1 VLSSFYLPQT
11 RSLLQLPGS
20 QSTSLYS
27 DADLTRFINIA
38 RGQVAGEGACIR
50 LHGTISTVAGQDNYA
65 FSAINTGVSATN
77 GIQGVIRIE
86 SLHCV
91 AGNGQLWM
99 TPRPWPWFSLYNRN
113 TPVVVQGQP
122 TEWAQYGQGAA
133 PPPATAPASASVQG
147 GTFYVSVVP
156 DDIYQ
161 LNANTVCYPLAL
173 VDDTTVEALPYF
185 WTDAVPFFAAY
196 FALMSAQTNARMAD
210 AAQMYKGHYNEFM
223 DRARKQ
229 SNPDTM
235 NYIYQQAGDP
245 AQAVKM
251 GVKGGAS
258 G

>member
-1 VLSSFYLPQT
+1 LLVSYYLPQT

-50 LHGTISTVAGQDNYA
+50 QHGTIATVAGQESYS
-65 FSAINTGVSATN
+65 FSAISTGVSAVN
-77 GIQGVIRIE
+77 GIQGVIRVDSI
-86 SLHCV
+86 HCG

-99 TPRPWPWFSLYNRN
+99 TPRPWPWFSLFNRN
-113 TPVVVQGQP
+113 TAVTQQGQP
-122 TEWAQYGQGAA
+122 TEWSQYGQGAA
-133 PPPATAPASASVQG
+133 PPAVTSPIAGSVQG
-147 GTFYVSVVP
+147 GSFYVSLIP
-156 DDIYQ
+156 DDIYN
-161 LNANTVCYPLAL
+161 LSCNSVCYPIPM

-196 FALMSAQTNARMAD
+196 FALMSAQTNARMSD

-229 SNPDTM
+229 SNPDV
-235 NYIYQQAGDP
+235 NNWIYSQAGDP
-245 AQAVKM
+245 AQAIKM
-251 GVKGGAS
+251 GIKQGAQ
-258 G
+258 

>member
-1 VLSSFYLPQT
+1 VLQSYYLPQT
-11 RSLLQLPGS
+11 RSLLQLPGTN
-20 QSTSLYS
+20 STSLYS
-27 DADLTRFINIA
+27 DSDLTRFINIA

-50 LHGTISTVAGQDNYA
+50 VHGTISTVAGTDNYA
-65 FSAINTGVSATN
+65 FSGINVGVPAATGV
-77 GIQGVIRIE
+77 QGVINIH

-91 AGNGQLWM
+91 AGIGQLWM
-99 TPRPWPWFSLYNRN
+99 APRPWAWFSLYNRN
-113 TPVVVQGQP
+113 TAVPVQGQP

-133 PPPATAPASASVQG
+133 PSGIPGTQVNG
-147 GTFYVSVVP
+147 GTFYVSPTP

-161 LNANTVCYPLAL
+161 LNCNTACYPIAL

-229 SNPDTM
+229 SNPDVN

-245 AQAVKM
+245 AQAMKM
-251 GVKGGAS
+251 GVGKGGAA
-258 G
+258 